1 MTRDGTLGRYAVLRD
16 SDVDGFRTAVS
27 RYLTPHRLTPMG
39 RGATVHSALAVA
51 AMGPLSLVYGWHRG
65 SELGARLTEQVDYY
79 DVNLSWGG
87 RNRITCGADEVV
99 VDHLTAGIISP
110 RMQAQMLLSAE
121 YRQLHVRVERSALDR
136 HLEEL
141 LGRPIVAPIRF
152 TPAMDLRAPAAASWA
167 RAVRLLVADL
177 DAIGLSGHPSGVT
190 PWSSFLMT
198 GLLLAQ
204 QHNYSDELESGV
216 DRASRPSPLKRAI
229 ELIETQ
235 PETDLSIGRIAT
247 QVGVDP
253 RSLQRHFRDHVGVS
267 PREYVRQVRLTRVRE
282 DLLAADPVSGVTVAE
297 VAFRWGF
304 GHVPRFAAVY
314 RERYGEAPSA
324 TLRQPCRETDRGVA
338 KGIGIAER
346 RV

>member
-1 MTRDGTLGRYAVLRD
+1 MARDGTLGRYAVLRNA
-16 SDVDGFRTAVS
+16 DVDGFRTAVS
-27 RYLTPHRLTPMG
+27 RYLTPHQLTPLG
-39 RGATVHSALAVA
+39 RGATVRSELAVA
-51 AMGPLSLVYGWHRG
+51 SLGPLSLVYGWHRG
-65 SELGARLTEQVDYY
+65 AELGAELTEQVDYY

-99 VDHLTAGIISP
+99 VDLRTAGIISP
-110 RMQAQMLLSAE
+110 RMRARMSLSSE
-121 YRQLHVRVERSALDR
+121 YRQLHVRVERHALDR

-152 TPAMDLRAPAAASWA
+152 TPAMDLRMPAAASWS
-167 RAVRLLVADL
+167 RAVRLLVDDL
-177 DAIGLSGHPSGVT
+177 DAIGLTGHVSGAT

-204 QHNYSDELESGV
+204 SHNYSGELESGV

-229 ELIETQ
+229 ELIETH
-235 PETDLSIGRIAT
+235 PETDLSVGRIAT

-267 PREYVRQVRLTRVRE
+267 PHEYVRQIRLTRVRE
-282 DLLAADPVSGVTVAE
+282 DLLAADPVTGVTVAE

-304 GHVPRFAAVY
+304 GHVPRFAAFY
-314 RERYGEAPSA
+314 RERYGEAPA
-324 TLRQPCRETDRGVA
+324 TTLRQCPVQRDL
-338 KGIGIAER
+338 
-346 RV
+346 